1 MACHV
6 YDATYQRVMTIACCD
21 FQSKDKDAQI
31 IFSKNLNH
39 VMARH
44 GVPLPQFQGFMA
56 DSAQANWNAVWIVY
70 GGGDPKV
77 AMLGR
82 ERTCYFHWNQSL
94 EKHMKQFSK
103 HDLQDQHRHLC
114 LQYRN
119 AISMDEVETRYLA
132 IRAWWSSSEATSEIG
147 LKHLELWLAFW
158 HFRYRQWG
166 GFMELVS
173 IDQSD
178 FFLFVLIIS
187 HKDIH

>member
-1 MACHV
+1 M
-6 YDATYQRVMTIACCD
+6 
-21 FQSKDKDAQI
+21 
-31 IFSKNLNH
+31 
-39 VMARH
+39 
-44 GVPLPQFQGFMA
+44 QFEL
-56 DSAQANWNAVWIVY
+56 ST
-70 GGGDPKV
+70 V
-77 AMLGR
+77 AMIPRLPCLVVN
-82 ERTCYFHWNQSL
+82 ERVIFTGANSF
-94 EKHMKQFSK
+94 EKHTKQFIK

-119 AISMDEVETRYLA
+119 VISMNEAETRYLA
-132 IRAWWSSSEATSEIG
+132 IRAWWSLSEATSEIG